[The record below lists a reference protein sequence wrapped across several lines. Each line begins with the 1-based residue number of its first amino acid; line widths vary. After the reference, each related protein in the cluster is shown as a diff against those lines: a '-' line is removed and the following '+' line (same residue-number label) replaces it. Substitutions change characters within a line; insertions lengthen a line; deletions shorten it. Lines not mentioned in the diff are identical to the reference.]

1 MMESAVL
8 IQNEFDVVIGLETHV
23 QMSTNTKM
31 FCGCR
36 VEFAAPP
43 NTNVCPVC
51 LAHPGALPVM
61 NKQAV
66 EYAVKAALALNC
78 QIHNLSIMARKN
90 YFYPDLPKGYQISQ
104 YDKPLATDGWIQIKT
119 EDGFKKIRIHRLHIE
134 EDAGKTIHEGNYSY
148 VDLNRAGTPLME
160 IVTEPDISSAEEA
173 RAYLEKLRLIMR
185 YIGVS
190 DADMEKGQLR
200 CDVNISIKPKGS
212 SQLGTK
218 VELKNI
224 NSFRFIVKA
233 IEYEIERQSK
243 LLKKGEK
250 IVQETRLFDP
260 NTGKTYTMR
269 TKEEAHD
276 YRYFPDPDLLP
287 VVVKQEDIEKI
298 KQTLP
303 ELPDQKIE
311 RYISQLG
318 LPEYDA
324 TVLASD
330 KELARFFEE
339 SLKEFSASAKQTAN
353 WILNELLGKL
363 NESGIDIENSPVK
376 PSHIAQLVK
385 LIQEGTISTK
395 IAKEIFDEV
404 FQTSKDPAIIV
415 EEKGLKQISDEG
427 QIRQIVKSVLE
438 KHPNEV
444 QKYKEG
450 NTKLLGFFV
459 GQIMKETKGK
469 ANPGL
474 VNKILQEELA

>member
-1 MMESAVL
+1 MESAVSL
-8 IQNEFDVVIGLETHV
+8 EKEFDVVIGLETHV

-31 FCGCR
+31 FCGCK

-51 LAHPGALPVM
+51 LAHPGTLPVI
-61 NKQAV
+61 NRQAV
-66 EYAVKAALALNC
+66 EYAVKAAIALNC
-78 QIHNLSIMARKN
+78 KIHNLSIMARKN

-119 EDGFKKIRIHRLHIE
+119 ENGYKKIRIHRLHIE
-134 EDAGKTIHEGNYSY
+134 EDAGKTIHEGSFSY
-148 VDLNRAGTPLME
+148 IDLNRAGTPLME

-173 RAYLEKLRLIMR
+173 RQYLEKLRLIMR

-200 CDVNISIKPKGS
+200 CDVNISLKPKGS
-212 SQLGTK
+212 DKLGTK

-260 NTGKTYTMR
+260 SSGKTYTMR

-287 VVVKQEDIEKI
+287 IVVKEEKI
-298 KQTLP
+298 EEIKISLP
-303 ELPDQKIE
+303 ELPDQKVE
-311 RYISQLG
+311 RYIREFG
-318 LPEYDA
+318 LTEYDA

-330 KELARFFEE
+330 KDLAIFFEE
-339 SLKEFSASAKQTAN
+339 SLRDYSENPKQTAN
-353 WILNELLGKL
+353 WIINELLGKL
-363 NESGIDIENSPVK
+363 NDRGIDIKESPVK

-385 LIQEGTISTK
+385 LIKDGTISGK
-395 IAKEIFDEV
+395 IGKEIFDEV
-404 FQTSKDPAIIV
+404 FESGKDPAKIV

-469 ANPGL
+469 ANPAL
-474 VNKILQEELA
+474 VNKILQEELG